1 VRAARLD
8 ERGVLTVA
16 DLPAPVPEPDQVV
29 VEIAA
34 CGICGTDIHLRRSG
48 LVGEGAVMGH
58 ECSGTVVELGEEV
71 SGWALGDR
79 VAVMPYQPCGTC
91 AQCLRGKPQL
101 CGEQFRTGIGLG
113 PRPGALAERVAV
125 WTGQLHALPEQVP
138 TVAGALAEP
147 LAVGMHGV
155 DRSGIAPGG
164 HAVVMGGGSI
174 GVMTAYAL
182 RARGVDDVVVSEPSS
197 YRRSMLGELGFTAVA
212 PNQVGRHADD
222 PEVVFD
228 TTGVGTAFADATWLV
243 RPGGTVVLLG
253 VVEQTTEVV
262 PAHWLLREIEIR
274 TALAYGDSFPEAV
287 EALGQGRI
295 DIDALSASTMSLED
309 AEEAFRLLASTEA
322 PPKILIVP

>member
-1 VRAARLD
+1 MRAARLD
-8 ERGVLTVA
+8 ERGVFTVA
-16 DLPAPVPEPDQVV
+16 DLPVPVPDPDQVV
-29 VEIAA
+29 VEVAA

-48 LVGEGAVMGH
+48 MVGQGAVMGH

-91 AQCLRGKPQL
+91 AQCARGKPQL
-101 CGEQFRTGIGLG
+101 CGEQFRTGMGLG

-125 WTGQLHALPEQVP
+125 WAGQLYALPENVP

-155 DRSGIAPGG
+155 DRSGIAPGD

-182 RARGVDDVVVSEPSS
+182 RACGVDDLVVSEPSES
-197 YRRSMLGELGFTAVA
+197 RRSMLGDLGFTAVA
-212 PNQVGRHADD
+212 PSQVGRHADD

-228 TTGVGTAFADATWLV
+228 TTGVGSALANATWLV
-243 RPGGTVVLLG
+243 RPGGTILLLG
-253 VVEQTTEVV
+253 VVEQPTELV

-287 EALGQGRI
+287 SALGEGCI
-295 DIDALSASTMSLED
+295 DIDALSASTMALED
-309 AEEAFRLLASTEA
+309 TEEAFRLLASAEA
-322 PPKILIVP
+322 PPKILILP